1 MPRKGG
7 RQTPQE
13 RAFVGAYVATGDV
26 QRAATE
32 AGYSQPRSQGYQA
45 LARPAIAAEVVRLQT
60 ERLVNEILPIAIEQ
74 HKALLLAPSTPAGA
88 KSQLIKLAYDRTMG
102 SQEGGRKEIHEM
114 TAAELAQELDDMRRR
129 QAELAKPILEG
140 EAIDATTEPAA
151 GDVFS

>member
-1 MPRKGG
+1 MPLKNG
-7 RQTPQE
+7 RLTPQE
-13 RAFVGAYVATGDV
+13 RTLIGAYVATGDRK
-26 QRAATE
+26 QAGAA
-32 AGYSQPRSQGYQA
+32 AGYAHPAIGAGNA

-74 HKALLLAPSTPAGA
+74 HKALLLAASTPAGA

-140 EAIDATTEPAA
+140 EAIEATVEPAA
-151 GDVFS
+151 GDVFG